1 MKKRLIPLLSAV
13 FLACGQSPKNQSI
26 GEQTMTDGVEVLS
39 FHAKKRCPTCVA
51 IEQLTRE
58 VIETEFAA
66 QLADGSLALRVTDI
80 TENEALANKYEIA
93 WSSLLVNHR
102 EGGKERVRNLTQ
114 FAFANARTNPDK
126 FKAGLKTEIEKLLAE

>member
-1 MKKRLIPLLSAV
+1 M
-13 FLACGQSPKNQSI
+13 
-26 GEQTMTDGVEVLS
+26 
-39 FHAKKRCPTCVA
+39 
-51 IEQLTRE
+51 
-58 VIETEFAA
+58 IETEFAA

-102 EGGKERVRNLTQ
+102 EGGKEQVRNLTQ

-126 FKAGLKTEIEKLLAE
+126 FKAGLKAEIEKLLAE

>member
-39 FHAKKRCPTCVA
+39 FHTKKRCPTCVA

-80 TENEALANKYEIA
+80 TETKLWQTNMKSLGRRF
-93 WSSLLVNHR
+93 SSIIVR
-102 EGGKERVRNLTQ
+102 E
-114 FAFANARTNPDK
+114 
-126 FKAGLKTEIEKLLAE
+126 EKSE